1 MADDIIKPAG
11 ASKAS
16 KPDAGGGVIRSV
28 PVFGVVKNNVDPTRA
43 GRLQVYV
50 TELGSDDPDSPDG
63 WVTVSYMTP
72 FYGSVEPTAGET
84 GDGDF
89 AANPASYGM
98 WNSPPDL
105 GTTVICIFI
114 NGDPNYG
121 FWIGCVP
128 KPEALH
134 MVPAIGSSQ
143 NIITNNN
150 SEAQSYGGA
159 EQLPVTNI
167 NSNNPAVADGNN
179 FLDEPKPV
187 HSYIA
192 SILFKQGLIRD
203 PLRGTITT
211 SAQRESPS
219 RVGWGVSSPGRPIF
233 AGGYTDASIVQAAQ
247 SGKDSAGMTVISRR
261 GGHSFVMDDGDLVG
275 RDQLVRMRSSSGHQ
289 ILMSDDGQTIFII
302 HGNGQSWIEMG
313 KEGTIDMFCTNSF
326 NVRTQG
332 DINFHA
338 DTNINIHAK
347 KKLNIKAE
355 DITIQSEKSTSHK
368 VGTDY
373 KIETSGKYNL
383 KVGGTMSFQSGGE
396 GSFNAG
402 GTCYINGSRVNLN
415 TGQGAAPDAVPPLQD
430 IGHTDTMFESV
441 KGYIAAPGTLK
452 SITSRAPAHAPWS
465 NANQGVNVSTSS
477 NASDNLPDSPSSNV
491 EQANEAASVA
501 PTGNPV
507 QPAALSTVPAT
518 PAVSEAMD
526 PQATAA
532 TVSAV
537 ATNAATG
544 AAAAAVA
551 TGSGIV
557 QTAQGQVASLGALA
571 QSPAQLEAAGILKPG
586 SSALVDSLVKSGS
599 PLSQALPN
607 NLFTG
612 QGGISS
618 LTSFVGNQGA
628 QISGMVSNLQKSQT
642 ALTGAGLIS
651 GKESSTS
658 IAGLIMSGATAGI
671 SNTINAVKNLG
682 TLASN
687 ISLPSLGLP
696 GVTNPITN
704 AISSG
709 NYAAGLA
716 QSSTGGLGSIMST
729 VLPVAGLIAGS
740 KLNSK
745 GSSAA
750 AFGLIAA
757 SLTALPRGP
766 VNLRSNSN
774 ANYDLAVARSSGYND
789 PFNSAA
795 KLLKTTGQILGGR
808 NAKVTSAVAGGI
820 TAIGKLN
827 GANTPSQ
834 ALTGLTGVLGS
845 IGSIGSALG
854 NKSIAKASRDV
865 NAIIGVSKQLNKNLS
880 TIANAKTA
888 SQALGGLIGVFG
900 GVGRGASI
908 FGNKNVL
915 NRTRD
920 VNKILTNTGQILRA
934 SNVLA
939 TSKNVNQTLGAYGSI
954 INAAGR
960 IAGVFGKNSKSTGL
974 FGIPGGQLSVGSIVN
989 KSLGSL
995 GIPKN
1000 PALNS
1005 IITNAVTG
1013 AINKIAFPSAVK
1025 GAAGLAAGLPNLP
1038 SGLPGLPTSQITN
1051 ALSSL
1056 QSAGQN
1062 LTGLALNDL
1071 TLGEAGPL
1079 NAAMSA
1085 IGFGGAGAI
1094 KMPSIGLNTNDVAE
1108 VNGQINS
1115 LLEDSR
1121 IPRPDFGDVDESAVA
1136 LLDAIL
1142 AQNDQI
1148 DSAFEEIDSLTVE
1161 VESARE
1167 EYFTLENNLPPGS
1180 PEVESA
1186 REAWI
1191 ALSQDLEDKL
1201 ESINGVINQAAA
1213 NNEQSEQTF
1222 AGYTGPSVV
1231 YAADGTSS
1239 PVDSLG
1245 NAIRPL
1251 INGNFGTG

>member
-1 MADDIIKPAG
+1 MAEDIFKPAG

-16 KPDAGGGVIRSV
+16 KPDAGGGVIRNV
-28 PVFGVVKNNVDPTRA
+28 PVFGIVKNNVDPTRS
-43 GRLQVYV
+43 GRLQVYISD
-50 TELGSDDPDSPDG
+50 LGSDDPDSPDG
-63 WVTVSYMTP
+63 WATVSYMTP
-72 FYGSVEPTAGET
+72 FYGSVEPTAGQS

-128 KPEALH
+128 KAEALH
-134 MVPAIGSSQ
+134 MVPAIGASQ

-150 SEAQSYGGA
+150 TEAQSYGGA

-167 NSNNPAVADGNN
+167 NTNNSAIADGNN

-187 HSYIA
+187 HSYL
-192 SILFKQGLIRD
+192 STILFKQGLIRD
-203 PLRGTITT
+203 PLRGPITT

-261 GGHSFVMDDGDLVG
+261 GGHSIVMDDGDLIG

-289 ILMSDDGQTIFII
+289 LLMSDDGQTIFII
-302 HGNGQSWIEMG
+302 HANGQSWIEMG

-355 DITIQSEKSTSHK
+355 DIYIQSEKSTSHK

-373 KIETSGKYNL
+373 KVETSGKYNL

-402 GTCYINGSRVNLN
+402 GTCFINGSRVNLN

-430 IGHTDTMFESV
+430 IGHTDTMFEST

-452 SITSRAPAHAPWS
+452 SITSRAPAHAPWV

-477 NASDNLPDSPSSNV
+477 NASDNLPSSPSDSV
-491 EQANEAASVA
+491 EKANEAAAVA

-507 QPAALSTVPAT
+507 QPAALSTVPTT
-518 PAVSEAMD
+518 PAVSESMD

-544 AAAAAVA
+544 PAAAAVA
-551 TGSGIV
+551 TGAGIV

-586 SSALVDSLVKSGS
+586 SSSLVNSLVKSGA

-618 LTSFVGNQGA
+618 LSSFVGNQGA
-628 QISGMVSNLQKSQT
+628 QISGMVSNFQQSQT

-671 SNTINAVKNLG
+671 NNTINAVKNLG
-682 TLASN
+682 KLASTV
-687 ISLPSLGLP
+687 SLPGLGLP
-696 GVTNPITN
+696 GVTNTITN

-757 SLTALPRGP
+757 SLSALPRGP

-774 ANYDLAVARSSGYND
+774 SNYDLAVARSSGYND
-789 PFNSAA
+789 PLSSAA
-795 KLLKTTGQILGGR
+795 KLIRTTGQILGGR
-808 NAKVTSAVAGGI
+808 NARVTGAVAGGL
-820 TAIGKLN
+820 TAISRLN
-827 GANTPSQ
+827 SANTPSQ
-834 ALTGLTGVLGS
+834 ALSGLTGV
-845 IGSIGSALG
+845 IGSIGTLGTALG

-865 NAIIGVSKQLNKNLS
+865 NSIIGVSTQINRSLAN
-880 TIANAKTA
+880 IANAKTA
-888 SQALGGLIGVFG
+888 TQALGGLTGLLG
-900 GVGRGASI
+900 GFGRGASL
-908 FGNKNVL
+908 FGNKKL
-915 NRTRD
+915 LKTTRD
-920 VNKILTNTGQILRA
+920 VNRILTSTGQILRA
-934 SNVLA
+934 SQVLS
-939 TSKNVNQTLGAYGSI
+939 TSKNINQTLGAYGSI

-1000 PALNS
+1000 PALNA
-1005 IITNAVTG
+1005 IISNAVTG
-1013 AINKIAFPSAVK
+1013 AINKIAFPNTVK
-1025 GAAGLAAGLPNLP
+1025 GAAGLAAGLPNI
-1038 SGLPGLPTSQITN
+1038 SLPGLPTSQLTN
-1051 ALSSL
+1051 ALNGL
-1056 QSAGQN
+1056 QSGGQN

-1071 TLGEAGPL
+1071 SLGEAGPL

-1094 KMPSIGLNTNDVAE
+1094 KMPSIGLNTNAVE
-1108 VNGQINS
+1108 EINGQINA

-1121 IPRPDFGDVDESAVA
+1121 IPRPEFGDVDESAAA

-1142 AQNDQI
+1142 AQNDQV
-1148 DSAFEEIDSLTVE
+1148 DSAFEEIDSLTTQ

-1180 PEVESA
+1180 PEVENA
-1186 REAWI
+1186 RATWI
-1191 ALSQDLEDKL
+1191 ALSQDLEGRL
-1201 ESINGVINQAAA
+1201 EAINSIINQAA
-1213 NNEQSEQTF
+1213 ETEEKSEQAF

-1231 YAADGTSS
+1231 YAPDGTSS

-1251 INGNFGTG
+1251 INGSFDPYK

>member
-1 MADDIIKPAG
+1 MAEDIFKPAG

-16 KPDAGGGVIRSV
+16 KPDAGGGVIRNV
-28 PVFGVVKNNVDPTRA
+28 PVFGIVKNNVDPTRS
-43 GRLQVYV
+43 GRLQVYISD
-50 TELGSDDPDSPDG
+50 LGSDDPDSPDG
-63 WVTVSYMTP
+63 WATVSYMTP
-72 FYGSVEPTAGET
+72 FYGSVEPTAGQS

-128 KPEALH
+128 KAEALH
-134 MVPAIGSSQ
+134 MVPAIGASQ

-150 SEAQSYGGA
+150 TEAQSYGGA

-167 NSNNPAVADGNN
+167 NTNNSAIADGNN

-187 HSYIA
+187 HSYL
-192 SILFKQGLIRD
+192 STILFKQGLIRD
-203 PLRGTITT
+203 PLRGPITT

-261 GGHSFVMDDGDLVG
+261 GGHSIVMDDGDLIG

-289 ILMSDDGQTIFII
+289 LLMSDDGQTIFII
-302 HGNGQSWIEMG
+302 HANGQSWIEMG

-373 KIETSGKYNL
+373 KVETSGKYNL

-402 GTCYINGSRVNLN
+402 GTCFINGSRVNLN

-430 IGHTDTMFESV
+430 IGHTDTMFEST

-477 NASDNLPDSPSSNV
+477 NASDNLPSAPSDSV
-491 EQANEAASVA
+491 EKANESAAVA

-507 QPAALSTVPAT
+507 QPAALSTVPPT
-518 PAVSEAMD
+518 PAVSDSMD

-544 AAAAAVA
+544 PAAAAVA
-551 TGSGIV
+551 TGAGVV

-586 SSALVDSLVKSGS
+586 SSSLVNSLVKSGA

-612 QGGISS
+612 QGGVSS

-628 QISGMVSNLQKSQT
+628 QISGMVSNFQKSQT

-658 IAGLIMSGATAGI
+658 IAGLIMSGATAGVN
-671 SNTINAVKNLG
+671 NTINAVKNLG
-682 TLASN
+682 KLASTV
-687 ISLPSLGLP
+687 SLPGLGLP
-696 GVTNPITN
+696 GVTNTITN

-774 ANYDLAVARSSGYND
+774 SNYDLAVARSSGYND
-789 PFNSAA
+789 PLSSAA
-795 KLLKTTGQILGGR
+795 KLIRTTGQILGGR
-808 NAKVTSAVAGGI
+808 NARVTGAVAGGL
-820 TAIGKLN
+820 TAISRLN
-827 GANTPSQ
+827 SASTPSQ
-834 ALTGLTGVLGS
+834 ALSGLTGV
-845 IGSIGSALG
+845 IGSIGTIGSSLG
-854 NKSIAKASRDV
+854 NKSIAKASKDV
-865 NAIIGVSKQLNKNLS
+865 NSIIGLTTQVNRNLAN
-880 TIANAKTA
+880 IANAKTA
-888 SQALGGLIGVFG
+888 TQALAGLTGLFG
-900 GVGRGASI
+900 SAGRGASL
-908 FGNKNVL
+908 FGNKKL
-915 NRTRD
+915 LRTTRD
-920 VNKILTNTGQILRA
+920 VNKILTSTSQILRA
-934 SNVLA
+934 SQVLS
-939 TSKNVNQTLGAYGSI
+939 TSKNINQTLGAYGSI

-1000 PALNS
+1000 PALNA
-1005 IITNAVTG
+1005 IISNAVTG
-1013 AINKIAFPSAVK
+1013 AINKIAFPNAVK
-1025 GAAGLAAGLPNLP
+1025 GAAGLAAGLPNV
-1038 SGLPGLPTSQITN
+1038 SLPGLPTSEITG
-1051 ALSSL
+1051 ALSKL
-1056 QSAGQN
+1056 QAGGQN
-1062 LTGLALNDL
+1062 LTGIALNDL

-1108 VNGQINS
+1108 VNGQINA

-1121 IPRPDFGDVDESAVA
+1121 IPRPDFGEVDESAAA

-1148 DSAFEEIDSLTVE
+1148 DSAFEEIDGLTDQ

-1167 EYFTLENNLPPGS
+1167 EYYTLESNLPPGS
-1180 PEVESA
+1180 PEVENA
-1186 REAWI
+1186 RATWI
-1191 ALSQDLEDKL
+1191 LLSQDLESRL
-1201 ESINGVINQAAA
+1201 EAINSIINQAPAGG
-1213 NNEQSEQTF
+1213 NDDSNF
-1222 AGYTGPSVV
+1222 A
-1231 YAADGTSS
+1231 
-1239 PVDSLG
+1239 
-1245 NAIRPL
+1245 
-1251 INGNFGTG
+1251 